1 MKIWGI
7 RKNIREYNE
16 NLRNKEGY
24 KRIHRKIGGLKEILE
39 DTMTRKKGSK
49 RMAS

>member
-1 MKIWGI
+1 MKIGETG
-7 RKNIREYNE
+7 KDIREYNE
-16 NLRNKEGY
+16 NMRNKEGY